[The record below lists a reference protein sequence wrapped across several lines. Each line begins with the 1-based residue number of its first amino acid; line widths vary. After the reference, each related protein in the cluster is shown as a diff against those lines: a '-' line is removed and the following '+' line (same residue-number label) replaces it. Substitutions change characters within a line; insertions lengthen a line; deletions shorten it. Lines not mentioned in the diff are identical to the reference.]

1 MSSTPES
8 NPEATE
14 PTTPASTA
22 GGTPDPEQLRAE
34 IEDTR
39 RELGETVAA
48 LSAKTDVKAQAQAKV
63 SDVKATVQEKKE
75 ELLEKKDDLLGRAKE
90 VSPDSAMAA
99 ASSGS
104 AKVREN
110 PLPAAVAAAF
120 LGGFVLG
127 RLTAR

>member
-1 MSSTPES
+1 MSSTPDPH
-8 NPEATE
+8 PEATD
-14 PTTPASTA
+14 TSTAASTP
-22 GGTPDPEQLRAE
+22 GGTADPEQLRVE
-34 IEDTR
+34 IEETR

-63 SDVKATVQEKKE
+63 SDVKATVHEKTE
-75 ELLEKKDDLLGRAKE
+75 ELRAKKDDLLGRAKE
-90 VSPDSAMAA
+90 ASPDSALAA

-104 AKVREN
+104 TKVREN